1 MRETRLTS
9 TQPSRHIERS
19 EKEDPK
25 GTKKKGEQS
34 SAQETR
40 GTKYFGTPEIST
52 TLNGTPQSHIV
63 SLRCPK
69 ALLKKET
76 GSVNRPET
84 TSRYTTG
91 ERDPR
96 PSIPDPYGQ
105 QTAGRSREK
114 AASSF
119 AWEHRSKPVAAA
131 DILHESPMPVLQRRT
146 QTRPAA
152 DAAVASGSRSGGR
165 ESTALP
171 PYEPLLQPL
180 NEASKRRLQDLTN
193 GRETKKLGLSI
204 DKSVKYL
211 QSGVGNINDRAVDR
225 HRIVSALAQR
235 RQVQARQEGG
245 APEEKS
251 SREVRAEESAAKA
264 DDVALDYTRQTE
276 RNLRRL
282 VDLRVELEDEGKVV
296 ASVQQQLE
304 QQSRDH
310 QWPERPA
317 RRQKRRIKEDSEGEG
332 ANSEM
337 DVDQQEE
344 EEEEEEEENPANAAP
359 VIPLGQMFAKARKDQ
374 ADEYARLTA
383 HARYALNND
392 YIQFKRTW
400 HDARHPEEDV
410 PLPDA
415 SRWFGP
421 DGEPVIKT
429 TKVAVDDD
437 AEADDLVEGRQI
449 RSLKCPLS
457 LQTIKEPYTSS
468 KCSHTFDK
476 ANILDFIKTSG
487 GRARCPVAGCDQV
500 SQHPSSAFSDSF
512 PSESLCFVRCD
523 R

>member
-1 MRETRLTS
+1 
-9 TQPSRHIERS
+9 
-19 EKEDPK
+19 
-25 GTKKKGEQS
+25 
-34 SAQETR
+34 
-40 GTKYFGTPEIST
+40 
-52 TLNGTPQSHIV
+52 
-63 SLRCPK
+63 
-69 ALLKKET
+69 
-76 GSVNRPET
+76 
-84 TSRYTTG
+84 
-91 ERDPR
+91 
-96 PSIPDPYGQ
+96 
-105 QTAGRSREK
+105 
-114 AASSF
+114 
-119 AWEHRSKPVAAA
+119 
-131 DILHESPMPVLQRRT
+131 MPILQRRP
-146 QTRPAA
+146 QTRPA

-180 NEASKRRLQDLTN
+180 NEASKRRLQDLAN
-193 GRETKKLGLSI
+193 GRDTKKLSLSI

-235 RQVQARQEGG
+235 RQVQAQQEGG
-245 APEEKS
+245 AAEKS

-276 RNLRRL
+276 SNLRRL
-282 VDLRVELEDEGKVV
+282 VDLRVELEDEEKVF

-304 QQSRDH
+304 QQSLDH
-310 QWPERPA
+310 QRPERPA
-317 RRQKRRIKEDSEGEG
+317 RRQKRRIKQDSDGEG
-332 ANSEM
+332 QNSEM
-337 DVDQQEE
+337 DVDEQEE
-344 EEEEEEEENPANAAP
+344 EEEEDEENPANAAP
-359 VIPLGQMFAKARKDQ
+359 VIPVGQMFAKARQDQ

-429 TKVAVDDD
+429 TKVAVEDD
-437 AEADDLVEGRQI
+437 AEDDDLVVGRQV

-457 LQTIKEPYTSS
+457 LQTIKEPFTSS

-476 ANILDFIKTSG
+476 ANILDFIQSSG

-500 SQHPSSAFSDSF
+500 SQTPPLPAFSHL
-512 PSESLCFVRCD
+512 PSIRIAMFREM
-523 R
+523 